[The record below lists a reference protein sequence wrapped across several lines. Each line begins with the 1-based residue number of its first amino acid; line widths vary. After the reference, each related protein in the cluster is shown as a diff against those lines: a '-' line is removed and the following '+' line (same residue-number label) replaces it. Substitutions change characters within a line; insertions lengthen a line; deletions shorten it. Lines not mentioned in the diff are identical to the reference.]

1 MIVDS
6 TDNLPLY
13 QIADYMLFDYGGP
26 PLAGIY
32 TNKKMILLNIPGAEQ
47 DALIGR
53 HSPDALL
60 RNYIIAV
67 EPQMQAIAGLLENDS
82 VWDQQ
87 AQMRS
92 DLRSLYFA
100 PYFGFS
106 TQVAAQTL
114 LNLDRVLE

>member
-1 MIVDS
+1 
-6 TDNLPLY
+6 
-13 QIADYMLFDYGGP
+13 
-26 PLAGIY
+26 
-32 TNKKMILLNIPGAEQ
+32 
-47 DALIGR
+47 
-53 HSPDALL
+53 
-60 RNYIIAV
+60 
-67 EPQMQAIAGLLENDS
+67 MQAIAGLLENDS

-114 LNLDRVLE
+114 LNLDRVLNSPGNLACAILIARPCMESISWSYG